1 MSRAARATIELPAQK
16 SAVKVSKKYGFDQTQ
31 PTTRDTNEGMKT
43 NSDPKTPTRFS
54 ASIIAY
60 DMGYG
65 GHGAMFI
72 ANRTAGSCNSDSAND
87 FALKDHRQAATK
99 QQ

>member
-43 NSDPKTPTRFS
+43 NSDPKTPTRFPRQLLPMTWVM
-54 ASIIAY
+54 A
-60 DMGYG
+60 
-65 GHGAMFI
+65 AM
-72 ANRTAGSCNSDSAND
+72 AQCSSLTEPPDP
-87 FALKDHRQAATK
+87 ATPIPPMTSP
-99 QQ
+99 